1 MGSLFRSEE
10 MTLCQ
15 LFLQSEAA
23 YACVSELGEL
33 GLVQF
38 RDLNRDVNAFQ
49 RKFVNEVRRCDEME
63 RKLRYLEKEIKKDGI
78 PMLDTGENPE
88 APQPREMIDLEAT
101 FEKLENELR
110 EVNQN
115 AEALKRNFLEL
126 TELKHILRKTQVF
139 FDECRYALR
148 LQQEGGL
155 NSTESMTR
163 ALISDDSIVRQT
175 NAGPVQLGV
184 DMEGARK
191 LMMRFVAGV
200 ILRERIPAFERMLW
214 RACRGN
220 VFLRQA
226 EIETPLEDPSTG
238 DQVYKSVFII
248 FFQGDQLKTRV
259 KKICEG
265 FRATLYPCPE
275 APADR
280 REMAMGVMTR
290 IEDLNTVLG
299 QTQDHRHRVL
309 VAAAKNI
316 KNWFVKVRKIKAIY
330 HTLNLFNLDVTQ
342 KCLIA
347 ECWVPVLDI
356 ETIQL
361 ALRRG
366 TERSGSSVPPI
377 LNRMDAFVDPPT
389 YNKTNKFTN
398 AFQNLIDAY
407 GVASYREINPT
418 PYTII
423 TFPFLFAIMFGDMG
437 HGAIMAIFA
446 AWMVLQEKPLAAKKS
461 DNEIWNIFFGGRYI
475 ILLMG
480 LFSIYTGFIYNDIF
494 SKSFNI
500 FSSHWLT
507 NYNKSTIHE
516 NKFLQLNPS
525 TADYWGTP
533 YPLGIDP
540 VWQMADNK
548 IVFLNGYKMKIS
560 IIIGVL
566 HMLFG
571 VSLSLKNYKYFKNQ
585 LSIYCEFIPQLIFLC
600 FLFLYMVLLMFLK
613 WILYYPTDANV
624 TSSPYCAPSILIT
637 FINMVLFKPST
648 TFPKCD
654 VNIYGGQQFI
664 QKALTVI
671 AFLCIPWMLLAKP
684 ILVMRNE
691 KKEHQLLSNNHVG
704 GENGDIEGGLPPAQH
719 PQENKSDEHAA
730 SEMFIHQG
738 IHTIEYVLGS
748 VSHTA
753 SYLRLWAL
761 SLAHAQLSEVLW
773 NMVLKNG
780 LMSESWVGGIILWA
794 VFAFWAV
801 LTVGILVMMEGL
813 SAFLHTLRLHW
824 VEFQSKFYSGLGE
837 TFQPFSFE
845 IILDQA
851 AQSTEE

>member
-38 RDLNRDVNAFQ
+38 RDLNPDVNAFQ

-63 RKLRYLEKEIKKDGI
+63 RKLRYLEKEIRRDGI
-78 PMLDTGENPE
+78 PMLEIPGEVPE

-115 AEALKRNFLEL
+115 AEALKRNYLEL

-139 FDECRYALR
+139 FDEH
-148 LQQEGGL
+148 EGGA
-155 NSTESMTR
+155 NTTESMTR
-163 ALISDDSIVRQT
+163 ALISDDPNRHMGQ
-175 NAGPVQLGV
+175 VQLG
-184 DMEGARK
+184 
-191 LMMRFVAGV
+191 FVAGV

-226 EIETPLEDPSTG
+226 EIDTPLEDPSSS

-347 ECWVPVLDI
+347 ECWVPALDM

-377 LNRMDAFVDPPT
+377 LNRMDTSEPPPT
-389 YNKTNKFTN
+389 YNRTNKFTS
-398 AFQNLIDAY
+398 AFQHLIYAY
-407 GVASYREINPT
+407 GVATYREVNPA

-423 TFPFLFAIMFGDMG
+423 TFPFLFAVMFGDLG
-437 HGAIMAIFA
+437 HGALMAAFGF
-446 AWMVLQEKPLAAKKS
+446 WMCYKEKPLQAKRIDS
-461 DNEIWNIFFGGRYI
+461 EIWTIFFGGRYI

-480 LFSIYTGFIYNDIF
+480 LFSMYTGIIYNDIF
-494 SKSFNI
+494 SKSLNI
-500 FSSHWLT
+500 FGSSWVNNYNESTLLT
-507 NYNKSTIHE
+507 NKD
-516 NKFLQLNPS
+516 LQLNPDS
-525 TADYWGTP
+525 EDYLQTP
-533 YPLGIDP
+533 YPFGIDP
-540 VWQMADNK
+540 VWQLAEANK
-548 IVFLNGYKMKIS
+548 IIFMNAYKMKIS
-560 IIIGVL
+560 IIIGVF

-571 VSLSLKNYKYFKNQ
+571 VCLSLWNHLYFKRRI
-585 LSIYCEFIPQLIFLC
+585 SIYVEFVPQIF
-600 FLFLYMVLLMFLK
+600 FLTLLFFYMVLLMFIK
-613 WILYYPTDANV
+613 WTSYGPTPGHFGDEAYV
-624 TSSPYCAPSILIT
+624 KTSGFCAPSILIT
-637 FINMVLFKPST
+637 FINMMLFKTDENTRPQ
-648 TFPKCD
+648 CD
-654 VNIYGGQQFI
+654 DTMYAGQIGLQKLFVILALMCVPVMLFGKPYFI
-664 QKALTVI
+664 RKEQKLRA
-671 AFLCIPWMLLAKP
+671 AQG
-684 ILVMRNE
+684 
-691 KKEHQLLSNNHVG
+691 HQSIEASA
-704 GENGDIEGGLPPAQH
+704 ENGTAGGAPVPAHDHGDEDITEV
-719 PQENKSDEHAA
+719 
-730 SEMFIHQG
+730 FIHQA

-761 SLAHAQLSEVLW
+761 SLAHAQLAEVAW
-773 NMVLKNG
+773 NMLLRKG
-780 LMSESWVGGIILWA
+780 LMSPSYEGGIFLYI
-794 VFAFWAV
+794 VFAGWAAISV
-801 LTVGILVMMEGL
+801 SILVLMEGL

-824 VEFQSKFYSGLGE
+824 VEFQSKFYAGE
-837 TFQPFSFE
+837 GYLFMPFSFE
-845 IILDQA
+845 IILDSAGQA
-851 AQSTEE
+851 EE